1 MTPYSKACQVNL
13 NNWLL
18 LSHVYGY
25 INRDDTLIPFLIIAD
40 LPRPLKATQIP
51 PLKRN
56 GYTISDNTDHPRLYG
71 RGVSAP
77 TILVVLVVGTT
88 WTGSTLEG
96 LRESLNREG
105 ECGGN
110 PVASDQNEENLDA
123 ESSRQ
128 IQKDVYFSRQTEELT

>member
-1 MTPYSKACQVNL
+1 MLKSLAFLQRCYYFMFCIIFCICGMLLSLSFANPMTPYSKAYQVNL

-77 TILVVLVVGTT
+77 TILVLFFLQNHLLHIQDYLASTT
-88 WTGSTLEG
+88 
-96 LRESLNREG
+96 
-105 ECGGN
+105 
-110 PVASDQNEENLDA
+110 
-123 ESSRQ
+123 
-128 IQKDVYFSRQTEELT
+128 QTCIHTP

>member
-1 MTPYSKACQVNL
+1 MFCIIFCICAVLLLLSFANPMTPYSKAYQVNL
-13 NNWLL
+13 NNRLL

-77 TILVVLVVGTT
+77 TILVVVYPGKKCSTQKLTKEGTANAMGCT
-88 WTGSTLEG
+88 CEKYEG
-96 LRESLNREG
+96 RN
-105 ECGGN
+105 GN
-110 PVASDQNEENLDA
+110 
-123 ESSRQ
+123 
-128 IQKDVYFSRQTEELT
+128 T

>member
-1 MTPYSKACQVNL
+1 MFCIIFCICAVLLLLSFANPMTPYSKAYQVNL
-13 NNWLL
+13 NNRLL

-71 RGVSAP
+71 RGISAP
-77 TILVVLVVGTT
+77 TILVLYTCG
-88 WTGSTLEG
+88 E
-96 LRESLNREG
+96 LRQQSEHKSY
-105 ECGGN
+105 
-110 PVASDQNEENLDA
+110 V
-123 ESSRQ
+123 
-128 IQKDVYFSRQTEELT
+128 

>member
-1 MTPYSKACQVNL
+1 MLLSLSFANPMTPYSKAYQVNL

-18 LSHVYGY
+18 LNHVYGY
-25 INRDDTLIPFLIIAD
+25 INRDDILLIPFLIIAD

-77 TILVVLVVGTT
+77 TILSTVYVWCIAPTVRAQILCLEPVRLHCLSLVAFYLCQLSTWCNTVIPVVCDL
-88 WTGSTLEG
+88 
-96 LRESLNREG
+96 
-105 ECGGN
+105 
-110 PVASDQNEENLDA
+110 
-123 ESSRQ
+123 
-128 IQKDVYFSRQTEELT
+128 

>member
-1 MTPYSKACQVNL
+1 MLAL
-13 NNWLL
+13 F
-18 LSHVYGY
+18 G
-25 INRDDTLIPFLIIAD
+25 I
-40 LPRPLKATQIP
+40 
-51 PLKRN
+51 
-56 GYTISDNTDHPRLYG
+56 
-71 RGVSAP
+71 
-77 TILVVLVVGTT
+77 VLVVGTT
-88 WTGSTLEG
+88 WTGSTLER